1 VAAERRAWFEPQP
14 PASEAAL
21 VEILRGRLEALGPV
35 RAAEL
40 AAPLGVPAARAD
52 AALAQL
58 QAEGFAMRGEF
69 TSGSATGPGSAIGPG
84 SAAGPES
91 APEWCERRLLARIH
105 RYTVKRLRAE
115 IEPVPARDFLRFLF
129 VWQRVQA
136 GTRLQGA
143 DAVAAVL
150 TQLEGFE
157 APAAAW
163 ETEILPTRVA
173 GYEPE
178 WLDDQ
183 GRAGRSVWTRLAER
197 GGDPDRGAAPV
208 RSTPIVLLARRQ
220 VAHWSSLT
228 RTLEPGHLSS
238 RARAVVDTLAAQGA
252 SFFEEIA
259 EQTRLL
265 PAEAEA
271 ALGELV
277 AVGLVNSDSFAGL
290 RALLVPAEQ
299 RAHSGAGSRRKR
311 RRSLLQMADAGRW
324 ALVRKPLTS
333 SPSSREAAVEAVV
346 RSLLRRWGVI
356 FWRLLAR
363 EADWLPPW
371 RELLQCC
378 RRLEARGEL
387 RGGRFVA
394 GFSGEQ
400 FALPEA
406 IGALREVRR
415 SREPDGAL
423 ESNGTHERSGSR
435 APGEFVA
442 VSAADPLNL
451 IGILTPGPRLA
462 SLTSNRVLFREGL
475 PVATLTA
482 GEVHFLVAVAPADE
496 WELRTHLV
504 QRHVPAALAEMVFPL
519 S

>member
-1 VAAERRAWFEPQP
+1 
-14 PASEAAL
+14 
-21 VEILRGRLEALGPV
+21 
-35 RAAEL
+35 
-40 AAPLGVPAARAD
+40 
-52 AALAQL
+52 
-58 QAEGFAMRGEF
+58 
-69 TSGSATGPGSAIGPG
+69 
-84 SAAGPES
+84 
-91 APEWCERRLLARIH
+91 
-105 RYTVKRLRAE
+105 
-115 IEPVPARDFLRFLF
+115 
-129 VWQRVQA
+129 
-136 GTRLQGA
+136 
-143 DAVAAVL
+143 
-150 TQLEGFE
+150 
-157 APAAAW
+157 
-163 ETEILPTRVA
+163 
-173 GYEPE
+173 
-178 WLDDQ
+178 
-183 GRAGRSVWTRLAER
+183 LAER

-415 SREPDGAL
+415 SRERGGAL
-423 ESNGTHERSGSR
+423 ESNGALESSGAIEPTGTHERSGSR

-504 QRHVPAALAEMVFPL
+504 QRHVPAALAEMVSPL